1 MENKVVLRTGKDRLR
16 YTLMFEVCLML
27 FLVPAGS
34 LFFEREASDIGVLA
48 AILALKAMLFNFVY
62 NWAFDHWDAKAGR
75 IPTERRFI
83 GRAAHAI
90 GLEIGLVLTSLPIV
104 MWWLGLTI
112 LQALVMDLVI
122 TSFVV
127 VYTFAFTWVYD
138 RVFPVCQRL
147 EYN

>member
-16 YTLMFEVCLML
+16 YTLMFEVCLIL

-34 LFFEREASDIGVLA
+34 LFFERGVSDIGMLA
-48 AILALKAMLFNFVY
+48 VILSLKAMLFNFVY
-62 NWAFDHWDAKAGR
+62 NWALDHWDARAGR
-75 IPTERRFI
+75 VPTERNVMWRVL
-83 GRAAHAI
+83 HAV

-112 LQALVMDLVI
+112 LQALVMDIVI

-127 VYTFAFTWVYD
+127 VYTFVFTWVYD
-138 RVFPVCQRL
+138 RVFPVYQTA
-147 EYN
+147 ETV